1 MFGRDGGGRRR
12 PPQQKRRTLGV
23 STGLSLTQT
32 TWKLITAISVG
43 ISGCGLLG
51 PEQREFVIQVDSVA
65 GPTSVPANAAF
76 KQFFHGFVGSDGCY
90 EFKRFSVTRS
100 STSAAVTVVGQQM
113 TGGGDCTTAVVYLN
127 GEALTIDPPI
137 SDPFTLRVHQR
148 DGGLLTKI
156 IRVE

>member
-1 MFGRDGGGRRR
+1 M
-12 PPQQKRRTLGV
+12 
-23 STGLSLTQT
+23 TQT
-32 TWKLITAISVG
+32 TCKLITAVTVG

-51 PEQREFVIQVDSVA
+51 PDRREFVIQVDSVA

-76 KQFFHGFVGSDGCY
+76 EQFFHGLVGSDGCY
-90 EFKRFSVTRS
+90 AFKQFNVTRS
-100 STSAAVTVVGQQM
+100 STSADVTVVGEQV
-113 TGGGDCTTAVVYLN
+113 TGGGDCTTLVVYLN
-127 GEALTIDPPI
+127 GKALTISPPF